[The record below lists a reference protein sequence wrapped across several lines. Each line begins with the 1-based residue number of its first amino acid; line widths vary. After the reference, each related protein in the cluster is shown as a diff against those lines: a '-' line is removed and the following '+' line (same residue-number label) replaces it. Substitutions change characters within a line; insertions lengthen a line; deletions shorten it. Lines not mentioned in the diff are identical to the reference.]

1 MLLALLID
9 VLLLSLAGYVVL
21 LVIAVSYW
29 GASTQPFSV
38 VVSAATGG
46 AFLAFVI
53 VPPTY
58 VVIGYWAASRRRAS
72 GSGAAPEEEVPST
85 DQEVPA
91 DPQPH
96 PEQERARHAPPGDG
110 GEDIAQPRSVEDR
123 TAQLPQHERD
133 EDGPPDRDAQDGREH
148 VTRTYPLQRNTVGLI
163 GWIVILAIA
172 VVWEILSL
180 VDPAIPT
187 LSHYVR
193 IVMNPPIGRAALAI
207 AWIAIGFSL
216 FGPR

>member
-1 MLLALLID
+1 MTTWPPPSDSITRPGRTSMILAFPCCDWRDPLRVRDGGPAVLLDDDSHRRPPEVLARVAARKRLSIAQCRLMRGATLGRRRMLLALLID

-58 VVIGYWAASRRRAS
+58 VAIGYWAASSRRAS

-85 DQEVPA
+85 DQEMPA

-133 EDGPPDRDAQDGREH
+133 EDGP
-148 VTRTYPLQRNTVGLI
+148 
-163 GWIVILAIA
+163 
-172 VVWEILSL
+172 
-180 VDPAIPT
+180 
-187 LSHYVR
+187 
-193 IVMNPPIGRAALAI
+193 
-207 AWIAIGFSL
+207 
-216 FGPR
+216 